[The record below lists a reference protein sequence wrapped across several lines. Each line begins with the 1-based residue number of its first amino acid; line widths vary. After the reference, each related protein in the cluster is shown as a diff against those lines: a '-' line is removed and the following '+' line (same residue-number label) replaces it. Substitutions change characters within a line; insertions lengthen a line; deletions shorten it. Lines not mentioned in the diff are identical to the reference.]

1 MSVTEQMQG
10 GGIEYKQCRPP
21 LPASPMTH
29 DPQSLLDLIELF
41 TWPSACQ
48 PDMQSAITPFADPSR
63 NPVITLRLAGQTDI
77 GTIPSITFEQ
87 RPSVDTSVALN
98 GSVLRND
105 PGLARA
111 ASNVARWKTY
121 LPQDC
126 VTLMMS
132 EGWHWTT

>member
-1 MSVTEQMQG
+1 
-10 GGIEYKQCRPP
+10 
-21 LPASPMTH
+21 MTR
-29 DPQSLLDLIELF
+29 DPQPLLDLIEVF
-41 TWPSACQ
+41 TWPAACQ
-48 PDMQSAITPFADPSR
+48 PDVQSEITPFADPPR
-63 NPVITLRLAGQTDI
+63 NPVTHRLAGQTGI
-77 GTIPSITFEQ
+77 GTLPSITLEQ
-87 RPSVDTSVALN
+87 RPSDDTSVALN

-126 VTLMMS
+126 VSSMMS

>member
-1 MSVTEQMQG
+1 
-10 GGIEYKQCRPP
+10 
-21 LPASPMTH
+21 MTH
-29 DPQSLLDLIELF
+29 DPQPLLDLIEVF
-41 TWPSACQ
+41 TWPPACQ
-48 PDMQSAITPFADPSR
+48 PDMQSESTPFADAPR
-63 NPVITLRLAGQTDI
+63 DRVTPRLSGQTGI
-77 GTIPSITFEQ
+77 CTLSSITFEQ
-87 RPSVDTSVALN
+87 RPSADTSVALN

-126 VTLMMS
+126 VSSMMS